1 MNKIQIHTL
10 LLTFTLGLSVTAA
23 SAETLQQAWE
33 TMISY
38 DHSLKAISQT
48 TAAAG
53 LQLESAKAA
62 RLPNVLLGAR
72 YSSLDNT
79 PASKSSFGSF
89 QVGDKSSLSYNATV
103 SLPIYTSG
111 RITQIIAANDALF
124 QASKSQVS
132 STVLNL
138 KLQLAESYIAVLRAV
153 QALIVTNSHVASLQS
168 HELYVRNIFEQGMVP
183 NNDLFAASVS
193 LSNAQ
198 QEKIKVSNNLDI
210 ARSSFNQLLGWPL
223 NQEVYIEELKP
234 EQITISLIKLTE
246 KAIQQRDEL
255 HSLQEQI
262 KSLHH
267 QSESIQAEIG
277 QQVTLNGGY
286 DYQENKF
293 TVHEDQWSI
302 NLGMQWKILDAGLIR
317 NKAGATMRQAM
328 AVQEQYEDLTN
339 RIGLQ
344 VRQYWL
350 DVQETNKRLPV
361 TEKAIEQAEENLKV
375 NRDRYENGLSTNTEV
390 IDAENLR
397 TLSQN
402 NHVNAIYDAVLVV
415 MRLKRATGELLK
427 RGYNMKIM
435 ET

>member
-48 TAAAG
+48 AAAAG

-62 RLPNVLLGAR
+62 RLPNIVLGTR
-72 YSSLDNT
+72 YSSLDNA

-89 QVGDKSSLSYNATV
+89 QVGEKSSLSYNATV

-111 RITQIIAANDALF
+111 KITQIIAANDALF
-124 QASKSQVS
+124 QASKAQVS

-153 QALIVTNSHVASLQS
+153 QALIVANSHVASLQA
-168 HELYVRNIFEQGMVP
+168 HELDVRNMFEQGMVP
-183 NNDLFAASVS
+183 NNDLLAASVS

-210 ARSSFNQLLGWPL
+210 ARSSFNRFLGRPL

-277 QQVTLNGGY
+277 PQVTLNGGY

-293 TVHEDQWSI
+293 TAHEDQWSI
-302 NLGMQWKILDAGLIR
+302 NLGMQWKIFDAGLIR
-317 NKAGATMRQAM
+317 NKAGSTTRQAM

-339 RIGLQ
+339 RIALQ

-361 TEKAIEQAEENLKV
+361 TKKAIEQAEENLKV

-402 NHVNAIYDAVLVV
+402 NHVNAIYDAVLAV
-415 MRLKRATGELLK
+415 MRLNRATGEL
-427 RGYNMKIM
+427 
-435 ET
+435 